1 MIVIPIRLVTPE
13 QRQVIAARQADQA
26 RFYRDR
32 GSVSSAI
39 LYQECSSHSYEVAR
53 HLAGIKE

>member
-1 MIVIPIRLVTPE
+1 MITIPIRLVTPE
-13 QRQVIAARQADQA
+13 QRQVIAARQADQS

-39 LYQECSSHSYEVAR
+39 LYQECSAHSYEVAR
-53 HLAGIKE
+53 RLAGVQ

>member
-1 MIVIPIRLVTPE
+1 MITIPI
-13 QRQVIAARQADQA
+13 RQVIAARQADQS

-39 LYQECSSHSYEVAR
+39 LYQECSAHSYEVAR
-53 HLAGIKE
+53 RLAGVDA